1 MEDTLSLQS
10 TSSISSL
17 ECFICM
23 EKTDD
28 PILNIL
34 DFDLARTCRC
44 QGCLHAKCYAQWLR
58 TSNGCPICR
67 KPIQIEQRENDF
79 TIDNLPVYQVVRTNN
94 IDLPK
99 ELIILLL
106 IVIIFIVTIVIILFV
121 VVF

>member
-1 MEDTLSLQS
+1 MEDTISLQS
-10 TSSISSL
+10 TPSTSSL

-23 EKTDD
+23 EKTED

-44 QGCLHAKCYAQWLR
+44 QGSLHAKCYAQWLR

-67 KPIQIEQRENDF
+67 KPIQMEQRENNF

-94 IDLPK
+94 TDLPTS
-99 ELIILLL
+99 LIIIFMTLVL
-106 IVIIFIVTIVIILFV
+106 IVVAIGIILFV